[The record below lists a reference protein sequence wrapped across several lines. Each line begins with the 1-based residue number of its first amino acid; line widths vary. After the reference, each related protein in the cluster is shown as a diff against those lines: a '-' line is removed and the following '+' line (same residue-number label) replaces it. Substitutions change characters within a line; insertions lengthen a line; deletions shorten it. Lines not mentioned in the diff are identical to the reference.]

1 MHIQNIKIDT
11 ELPMTWNFEAIKS
24 SLLSLGG
31 KDKFK
36 VPDMPDVVIQ
46 LDKEMRSR
54 YPNARVVAEIIES
67 NTVITGEILKI
78 IRSPVYQKNV
88 KGATEVKKIM
98 HVVNLVGIKK
108 TYEFAVAAAIRS
120 FPNKSSL
127 FRSIIDYSSDVAIAC
142 AEISTYV
149 YGVSFEDAYLFG
161 LFKEGGAISL
171 AATLEDRYEKCWASH
186 LTFPASAVIH
196 ELSNI
201 NARHDV
207 LGVAAARHWGFGK
220 NPDEIDMIYAIQEHH
235 NYEQIHLL
243 KEKPRLL
250 VAIGMLADV
259 LVSEI
264 NADAYRA
271 TESNEIKQIALDV
284 LCLPEEAMRTI
295 RANVV
300 SALIGRS

>member
-1 MHIQNIKIDT
+1 MH
-11 ELPMTWNFEAIKS
+11 
-24 SLLSLGG
+24 
-31 KDKFK
+31 
-36 VPDMPDVVIQ
+36 
-46 LDKEMRSR
+46 SR
-54 YPNARVVAEIIES
+54 YPNARVVVEIIES

-78 IRSPVYQKNV
+78 VRSPSYLKNI
-88 KGATEVKKIM
+88 KRANDVKKIM
-98 HVVNLVGIKK
+98 HVVNLFGIRK
-108 TYEFAVAAAIRS
+108 TYDLAVAAAIRS
-120 FPNKSSL
+120 FPNNSLL
-127 FRSIIDYSSDVAIAC
+127 FRSIIDYSADVAIAC
-142 AEISTYV
+142 GEISTYV

-171 AATLEDRYEKCWASH
+171 AATLEDNYEKCWTSH
-186 LTFPASAVIH
+186 LSFPISAVFH
-196 ELSNI
+196 ELDRI

-220 NPDEIDMIYAIQEHH
+220 SQDELDMIYAIQEHH

-250 VAIGMLADV
+250 VANGMLADDKM
-259 LVSEI
+259 SEI